1 MKFTHQDKSLR
12 YRRQELR
19 SKATLQEII
28 LWKYLRQSNLGFK
41 FERQH
46 SIGPYIVDF
55 YCAKKKLII
64 ELDDSQHLDN
74 KEYDK
79 ERTDYLINLGYR
91 VLRFWNGEV
100 NTNLSWVLTKIR
112 NNLV

>member
-19 SKATLQEII
+19 NKSTPQEII
-28 LWKYLRQSNLGFK
+28 LWKYLRRSNLGFK

-55 YCAKKKLII
+55 YCPKKKLII
-64 ELDDSQHLDN
+64 EIDGSQHLDN
-74 KEYDK
+74 KWYDK
-79 ERTDYLINLGYR
+79 ERTDYLINLGYQ
-91 VLRFWNGEV
+91 VLRFWNDDI
-100 NTNLSWVLTKIR
+100 NRNLIGVLAKI
-112 NNLV
+112 NAFLK